1 LRANLTIQP
10 PSIIRGD
17 LIASLAFAFVLLTR
31 PAGSTT
37 VPPTEMTVT
46 SKQTKDLVISII
58 SADGR
63 LKGGENRFCV
73 VFQKRGTQE
82 PFDVRN
88 VSVDF
93 ALLVGR
99 IQEEPIRVQLTE
111 DHTGGYCG
119 QVNLGKQYY
128 VPASYYAFVRYMDGV
143 GMKRKQCLFLSVR

>member
-1 LRANLTIQP
+1 MRANLTIQP

-31 PAGSTT
+31 RAGATT
-37 VPPTEMTVT
+37 VPPSEMTVT
-46 SKQTKDLVISII
+46 SKQAKDLVIRITSV
-58 SADGR
+58 DGR

-88 VSVDF
+88 VSIDF

-99 IQEEPIRVQLTE
+99 IQESPIRAQLVE
-111 DHTGGYCG
+111 DQMGRYCG

-128 VPASYYAFVRYMDGV
+128 IPASYYAFVHYTDGI
-143 GMKRKQCLFLSVR
+143 GKKRKQRLFLSVR